1 MRRQLVALVLLLGC
15 LVASP
20 QAEAKLLR
28 SYKIGNWLIG
38 VYGHPRSGAFSNC
51 IATASYKNGITLGF
65 VVSRDLRWK
74 IAFSDPR
81 WNLTAGKEV
90 NGAYRVDEGNV
101 RATTAF
107 AIGPNAIQAEL
118 PDRADIFDEFRRGRM
133 LSFTGGGDVVQFAL
147 TDTSRMLAD
156 LLQCAR
162 DRGAPPSRPDMLRQ
176 ASVPPPAAAPPPAA
190 GPTAETRLEATLL
203 ATNVL
208 NSLGGAPFEM
218 LERDALPAELR
229 QHDAVW
235 RTAGGMLGSLRV
247 LADGRASTSAQIKA
261 DLLATDSFACKGKF
275 LSGVV
280 PSEHDT
286 SDDFNMFTVCDSG
299 AGVTVTYILARR
311 PKGGHYLFSLRG
323 TRDEGEAVRS
333 SGSDFRLAAHKV
345 LGR

>member
-1 MRRQLVALVLLLGC
+1 MRRQLAVLVLVLGC
-15 LVASP
+15 FAASE

-38 VYGHPRSGAFSNC
+38 VYGDNRTGAFSNC

-65 VVSRDLRWK
+65 VVTRNLRWK

-81 WNLTAGKEV
+81 WSLAAGKEV
-90 NGAYRVDEGNV
+90 NGTYRVDEGNV
-101 RATTAF
+101 RATTAV
-107 AIGPNAIQAEL
+107 AIGPNAIQSDL

-162 DRGAPPSRPDMLRQ
+162 DRGAPPARPDMLRQ
-176 ASVPPPAAAPPPAA
+176 ANVPPAAPPPAA

-208 NSLGGAPFEM
+208 NSLGGTQFEM
-218 LERDALPAELR
+218 LERDALPEPLR
-229 QHDAVW
+229 HHDAVW

-247 LADGRASTSAQIKA
+247 LADGRASTSAHIKA
-261 DLLATDSFACKGKF
+261 DLLASDSVGCKGKF
-275 LSGVV
+275 LSGVI
-280 PSEHDT
+280 PSERDT

-299 AGVTVTYILARR
+299 VGVTVTYILTRR